1 MASALEQCQPQ
12 VEGTEGRKKKAEG
25 KEECEIEIACRTVKV
40 KVSVE
45 GLLRSYP
52 DEQEETEVRVAQIR
66 QVDQEGE

>member
-1 MASALEQCQPQ
+1 
-12 VEGTEGRKKKAEG
+12 VEGTEGRKKKPDG
-25 KEECEIEIACRTVKV
+25 KEECEIVWRTVKV

-52 DEQEETEVRVAQIR
+52 DEQEETEDRVAQIR